1 MSADARTLR
10 PPPPRMAACSIRKQR
25 LRSVLSACRRAG
37 SLSYATSHKNGD
49 YHDHIGTT
57 QTHQSHTD
65 VAAVAAHH
73 ETGSFAA
80 PDDGYKDAST
90 SRYGMDNFIYKL
102 TETGQ
107 PVSVYAM
114 DVTTSDGK
122 TDGTSENDYPYSYPY
137 GMDGFEGAPDMIAV
151 LGNFHGLI
159 KFPKADGTT
168 IDLVNRKFSHYD
180 AWVAKIDMATK
191 SVVWAT
197 SERIEGRGYGR
208 SVVTTAA
215 GHVITATES
224 RDGNKYTGNLTKFNG
239 ATGAVVWQKNFGT
252 HLTFNGAKIS
262 SSGEKVYVTG
272 RFKGKDSTAY
282 APAQALTTSCGDGED
297 TSAMVAEFDVSSL
310 TSDGPSATWVTKIG
324 CGNGATAAFVQGD
337 NLYVYG
343 YNGENSILP
352 HDSTSTVAKCTLS
365 GDLGGFLV
373 KLNKADGKCLW
384 AMDTGSPSRNPKMV
398 ANADSVWIST
408 ASSGTVKLDA
418 DKSMGLGASYDL
430 LVAKFRASDGVGLWG
445 AAMGG
450 AQTEYMY
457 DMTMTPSGPVTV
469 GYSQSSSVTL
479 GDVTT
484 TNLQKQA
491 AQVADPT
498 ASGPRAMFVMQIS
511 TTDANPSCLTCAA
524 DGDLADATVN
534 ANTCYADA
542 QCIVGGSFST
552 VNECFRCDPGTAQTA
567 LTTVVGVNHCFIDG
581 KCTAKDGYR
590 PSFRSY
596 NTGR

>member
-1 MSADARTLR
+1 
-10 PPPPRMAACSIRKQR
+10 
-25 LRSVLSACRRAG
+25 LSACRRAG
-37 SLSYATSHKNGD
+37 SLSYATSHSNGD
-49 YHDHIGTT
+49 YHDHIGTHAA
-57 QTHQSHTD
+57 HQSHTD

-80 PDDGYKDAST
+80 PDDGYADAAT

-137 GMDGFEGAPDMIAV
+137 AMDGFKGAPDMIAV
-151 LGNFHGLI
+151 LGNFHGLL

-168 IDLVNRKFSHYD
+168 INLVNRKFSHYD

-197 SERIEGRGYGR
+197 SELMEGRGYGR
-208 SVVTTAA
+208 SVVTTAT
-215 GHVITATES
+215 GHVIAATES
-224 RDGNKYTGNLTKFNG
+224 RDGSTYSGNLTKFHG
-239 ATGAVVWQKNFGT
+239 DTGAVVWQKNFGT
-252 HLTFNGAKIS
+252 HLTFSGAKMS
-262 SSGEKVYVTG
+262 SSAEKVYLTG

-297 TSAMVAEFDVSSL
+297 TSAVVAEFDVSSL
-310 TSDGPSATWVTKIG
+310 TSDGPVATWVTVIG
-324 CGNGATAAFVQGD
+324 CGNGATATFVQGD

-343 YNGENSILP
+343 FNGETSILT
-352 HDSTSTVAKCTLS
+352 HDSTSTEAKCTLS
-365 GDLGGFLV
+365 GDMGGFLV
-373 KLNKADGKCLW
+373 KLNKADGRCLW
-384 AMDTGSPSRNPKMV
+384 AVDTGKPSRNPKMV
-398 ANADSVWIST
+398 ANLDAVWIST
-408 ASSGTVKLDA
+408 ASSGTVALDA
-418 DKSMGLGASYDL
+418 NQTMGLGTSYDL
-430 LVAKFRASDGVGLWG
+430 LVAKFQASDGVGLWG

-450 AQTEYMY
+450 PQTEYMY
-457 DMTMTPSGPVTV
+457 DMAMTPTGPVTV
-469 GYSQSSSVTL
+469 GYSQSTSVSL
-479 GDVTT
+479 GAVTT

-511 TTDANPSCLTCAA
+511 STDAVPACLTCAA
-524 DGDLADATVN
+524 GGDLADATVI
-534 ANTCYADA
+534 ANKCYADA
-542 QCIVGGSFST
+542 QCIDSGSFSS
-552 VNECFRCDPGTAQTA
+552 VNPCFQCDPAKAQTA
-567 LTTVVGVNHCFIDG
+567 LTTITGVNHCFIDN
-581 KCTAKDGYR
+581 KCVAKDEYR
-590 PSFRSY
+590 PAFRSY